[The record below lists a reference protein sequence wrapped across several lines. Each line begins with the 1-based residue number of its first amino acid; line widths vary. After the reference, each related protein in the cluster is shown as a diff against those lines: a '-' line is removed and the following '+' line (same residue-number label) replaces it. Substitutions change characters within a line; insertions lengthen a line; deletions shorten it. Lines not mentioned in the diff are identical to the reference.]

1 MSQGNDSAN
10 TAPTDDRELT
20 VTRTVAAPREL
31 VWRAWTEAERISG
44 WWGPT
49 GFSTTTHEMD
59 LRPGGRWRY
68 TMHGPDGVD
77 YPNLVEYEE
86 VVAPERLVY
95 SHGSDED
102 PKQFRTTVTFNETT
116 YETTITMRMV
126 FRSVEDREAAA
137 RFGAVEGAESTLE
150 CLSEYLSG
158 QHEEEGS

>member
-1 MSQGNDSAN
+1 MNNGEYAN
-10 TAPTDDRELT
+10 QTKPLVIVRRLD
-20 VTRTVAAPREL
+20 APREL
-31 VWRAWTEAERISG
+31 VWRAWTEAERISR

-86 VVAPERLVY
+86 VVVPERLIY
-95 SHGSDED
+95 SHGSEED
-102 PKQFRTTVTFNETT
+102 PKQFRTTVTFAETDHG
-116 YETTITMRMV
+116 TTITMGMA
-126 FRSVEDREAAA
+126 FRSDEDREAAA
-137 RFGAVEGAESTLE
+137 RFGAVEGAESTLQ

-158 QHEEEGS
+158 QHEEEGL